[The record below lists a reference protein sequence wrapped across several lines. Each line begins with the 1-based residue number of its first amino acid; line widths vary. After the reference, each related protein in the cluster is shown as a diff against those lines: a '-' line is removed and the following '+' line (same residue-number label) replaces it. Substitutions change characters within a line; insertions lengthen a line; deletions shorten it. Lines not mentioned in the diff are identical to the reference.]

1 MTVLIGISVKGEPV
15 AGVVHRPF
23 SKPAGEEVGEEGG
36 LTYWAL
42 KGLGTHGFR
51 ATPPKP
57 PQATEE
63 LRVII
68 TRSHFTD
75 LVQKTVDALQPREVV
90 RMGGCGHKTMMVL
103 EDHVDAYV
111 FPSAGTKKWD
121 SCAVDA
127 IVREAG
133 GLLTDLNGDVLEYSS
148 WENYRNKMGLVVAMN
163 KDTHRA
169 ILDKIPQGVKD
180 ALYHKSQL

>member
-1 MTVLIGISVKGEPV
+1 M
-15 AGVVHRPF
+15 
-23 SKPAGEEVGEEGG
+23 
-36 LTYWAL
+36 
-42 KGLGTHGFR
+42 
-51 ATPPKP
+51 
-57 PQATEE
+57 
-63 LRVII
+63 
-68 TRSHFTD
+68 
-75 LVQKTVDALQPREVV
+75 
-90 RMGGCGHKTMMVL
+90 
-103 EDHVDAYV
+103 
-111 FPSAGTKKWD
+111 
-121 SCAVDA
+121 DA